1 MSVQYASAWQFPK
14 KVVKF
19 EVKGEDRKQFHLG
32 LQCESMDL
40 TFYCYYSW
48 Y

>member
-1 MSVQYASAWQFPK
+1 MPLHDSFLIEG
-14 KVVKF
+14 VKF

-40 TFYCYYSW
+40 TFYCYSS
-48 Y
+48 